1 MKEKEALILEAENN
15 ICELEYELFAGLRE
29 KVKQFIPRL
38 RRLAKQM
45 SELDALQCF
54 ATISENRHYTKPVF
68 SDNEVKVIE
77 GRHPVVEKVMDSQEY
92 VPNNCLMGDSREML
106 LITGP
111 NMSGKSTYMRQ
122 IALLSIMAQIVALC
136 PQKKRF
142 CRFLIKSSRE
152 SGRG

>member
-1 MKEKEALILEAENN
+1 M
-15 ICELEYELFAGLRE
+15 
-29 KVKQFIPRL
+29 KQFIPRL
-38 RRLAKQM
+38 QRLAKQM

-122 IALLSIMAQIVALC
+122 IALLSIIPDRL
-136 PQKKRF
+136 F
-142 CRFLIKSSRE
+142 CARKEAVLPILIKSSRE
-152 SGRG
+152 SGQRMI